1 MMPSQSHHST
11 TPARS
16 PQPAPRTLLAL
27 ACVTTVWLA
36 PQPLAAQSLSSQTP
50 QLF

>member
-1 MMPSQSHHST
+1 MMPSHPHHST
-11 TPARS
+11 T